1 MADTVEVLSL
11 IAQIIGFCGAGANFL
26 SFQQNKRS
34 RIIGFQIGAAL
45 LFIIHYI
52 LLGIAQVDG
61 AYSGAALNFIALCRS
76 VVFINNHKKWAKSPL
91 WLVFFVIVS
100 TIAGILT
107 WEAWYSFLPSVAM
120 ILTTI
125 SYWLKSE
132 TKIRLVTFPSS
143 PCWLV
148 YNIIVG
154 SVAGIVT
161 ECIVMSSLIIAIIRY
176 DILKKGK
183 VNKNEN

>member
-1 MADTVEVLSL
+1 MVDIFT
-11 IAQIIGFCGAGANFL
+11 QGIGFCGAALNFL

-45 LFIIHYI
+45 LFITHYI
-52 LLGIAQVDG
+52 LLGITNG
-61 AYSGAALNFIALCRS
+61 ADAYTGAALNFIGLSRS
-76 VVFINNHKKWAKSPL
+76 IVFINNDKKWAKSPL
-91 WLVFFVIVS
+91 WLAFFMVVS
-100 TIAGILT
+100 IISGVLT
-107 WEAWYSFLPSVAM
+107 WESWYSFLPPLAM

-125 SYWLKSE
+125 SYWMKNE
-132 TKIRLVTFPSS
+132 TKIRLITFPSS

-148 YNIIVG
+148 FNIITG

-161 ECIVMSSLIIAIIRY
+161 ECVVMSSLIIAIIRY

-183 VNKNEN
+183 KKNEN